1 MNRLYVMLISMGL
14 LVGGLPEAE
23 AKDKCSGW
31 IAVESVPAQGGSVVL
46 DGVETTQKTPATL
59 KDVPCGLHEVGIALE
74 DYRDFPRRLRVKKN
88 QVHKVRVK
96 LRRYSGRLLVDT
108 LPYAAQVKIDGK
120 PVGRAPISKKDFPAG
135 EHTIVAEAEGF
146 DTQTRTIRIKKDHT
160 TVVELNLKEPAA
172 SSTRINAIKG
182 PEMAAEGELE
192 LVPLVPPEYK
202 HEKKKKKEKKKTV
215 VAKKSPPEID
225 KKMGMKPDGSLIRL
239 SDPNALELR
248 ARVPPELST
257 RRTWAWITAGTATT
271 AAVASV
277 VLFAVGA
284 STKSDADSLAGQMK
298 TEQNPYRRQEIQ
310 SRVLALDNQAARQQ
324 TGAWVCAGVFAAAA
338 GISLYLFLS
347 EPDDRSGVSLTTAA
361 LPGGGWVGVQG
372 RF

>member
-1 MNRLYVMLISMGL
+1 MLISMGC

-23 AKDKCSGW
+23 AKGKCTGW
-31 IAVESVPAQGGSVVL
+31 IAVESVPAQGGNVVL
-46 DGVETTQKTPATL
+46 DGVEISQKTPATL
-59 KDVPCGLHEVGIALE
+59 KNVPCGLHEVGIALE

-96 LRRYSGRLLVDT
+96 LQLYTGRLLVDT
-108 LPYAAQVKIDGK
+108 LPYAAQIKIDGK

-160 TVVELNLKEPAA
+160 TVLELNLKEPAA

-182 PEMAAEGELE
+182 PEIAADQELE
-192 LVPLVPPEYK
+192 LVPLVPAEYK
-202 HEKKKKKEKKKTV
+202 PEKEKKTV
-215 VAKKSPPEID
+215 VAKKPPPPPASKTEIN
-225 KKMGMKPDGSLIRL
+225 KGMGMKPDGSLIRL
-239 SDPNALELR
+239 SDPGALQLR
-248 ARVPPELST
+248 NRLPQELST

-277 VLFAVGA
+277 VLFAIGG
-284 STKSDADSLAGQMK
+284 STKADADSLANQLK
-298 TEQNPYRRQEIQ
+298 TERDPHRRQEIQ
-310 SRVLALDNQAARQQ
+310 SQVLALDDDAARQQ
-324 TGAWVCAGVFAAAA
+324 TGAWVCAGVFAVAA
-338 GISLYLFLS
+338 GVSLYLFLS

>member
-1 MNRLYVMLISMGL
+1 MSRLYVMLISMGL
-14 LVGGLPEAE
+14 MAGGLPEAE
-23 AKDKCSGW
+23 AKEKCSGW
-31 IAVESVPAQGGSVVL
+31 IAVESVPAQGGNVVL
-46 DGVETTQKTPATL
+46 DGVEISQKTPATL
-59 KDVPCGLHEVGIALE
+59 KNVPCGLHEVGIALE

-96 LRRYSGRLLVDT
+96 LQRHTGRLLVDT
-108 LPYAAQVKIDGK
+108 LPYAATVKIDGK
-120 PVGRAPISKKDFPAG
+120 PAGRAPISLKDFPAG
-135 EHTIVAEAEGF
+135 EHTIVATAEGF
-146 DTQTRTIRIKKDHT
+146 DVQTRTIRIKKDHT

-182 PEMAAEGELE
+182 PEIASDQELE
-192 LVPLVPPEYK
+192 LVPLVPAEYK
-202 HEKKKKKEKKKTV
+202 PKKKKKKKKTV
-215 VAKKSPPEID
+215 VAKKSPPEIN

-239 SDPNALELR
+239 SDPGALQLR
-248 ARVPPELST
+248 NRLPQELST

-277 VLFAVGA
+277 VLFAIGA
-284 STKSDADSLAGQMK
+284 STKADADSLAGQMK

-310 SRVLALDNQAARQQ
+310 SKVLALDNQAARQQ
-324 TGAWVCAGVFAAAA
+324 TGAWVCAGVFAVAA
-338 GISLYLFLS
+338 GVSLYLFLS
-347 EPDDRSGVSLTTAA
+347 EPDDRSDVSLTTAA

>member
-14 LVGGLPEAE
+14 LVGGLPEAKAGE
-23 AKDKCSGW
+23 KCSGW
-31 IAVESVPAQGGSVVL
+31 IAVESVPALGGNVVL

-59 KDVPCGLHEVGIALE
+59 KDVPCGLHEVGIAAD

-88 QVHKVRVK
+88 QVHKVQIK
-96 LRRYSGRLLVDT
+96 LRPYTGRLLVDT
-108 LPYAAQVKIDGK
+108 LPYAAEVTIDGK
-120 PVGRAPISKKDFPAG
+120 PAGRAPISQKEFPAG
-135 EHTIVAEAEGF
+135 EHTVVAKAEGF
-146 DTQTRTIRIKKDHT
+146 DTQTMKIRIRKDHT

-172 SSTRINAIKG
+172 SSTRINAVKG
-182 PEMAAEGELE
+182 PEIAAGEELE

-202 HEKKKKKEKKKTV
+202 PEKKKKTV
-215 VAKKSPPEID
+215 VAKKPPPREID
-225 KKMGMKPDGSLIRL
+225 KRMGMQPDGSLIRL
-239 SDPNALELR
+239 RDPDTLKLR
-248 ARVPPELST
+248 ARVPQELST

-277 VLFAVGA
+277 VLFAVGG
-284 STKSDADSLAGQMK
+284 STQADADSLAGRMK

-338 GISLYLFLS
+338 GVSVYLFLS
-347 EPDDRSGVSLTTAA
+347 EPDESPHLQAA
-361 LPGGGWVGVQG
+361 VLPGGGGWVGVQG